1 MHSLPIARQ
10 KDVCMYARSGDERW
24 QYEKMSAAEGSN
36 SMDIIFQCSGRI
48 CESCNFDWTK

>member
-24 QYEKMSAAEGSN
+24 QYEKMSAAEGTN